1 MLEFIDGDLCLL
13 DEDGEVTHV
22 FERGDLSR
30 AAYKHMT
37 HWIEN
42 NFEKEKSFKKIW
54 EEAEASWDALS
65 PEMQGHLFIMSRGEE
80 QCLEDIR
87 TGLLATLAEY
97 RGLNFIKEIFADA
110 IRCVKI

>member
-1 MLEFIDGDLCLL
+1 MEVV
-13 DEDGEVTHV
+13 DGELHIFDHEGNVTHV

-37 HWIEN
+37 HWILK
-42 NFEKEKSFKKIW
+42 NFKKEKSFHENW

-65 PEMQGHLFIMSRGEE
+65 PETQGHLFIMSQCEE
-80 QCLEDIR
+80 RCADDIR

-97 RGLNFIKEIFADA
+97 RGMQFIKDLFADA
-110 IRCVKI
+110 ITCVKI